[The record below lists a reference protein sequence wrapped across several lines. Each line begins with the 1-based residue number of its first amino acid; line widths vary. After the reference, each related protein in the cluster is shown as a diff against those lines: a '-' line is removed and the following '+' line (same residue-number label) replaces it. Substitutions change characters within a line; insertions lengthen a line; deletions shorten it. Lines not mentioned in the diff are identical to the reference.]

1 MTFNSHAFN
10 RFVYN
15 LGVGVAYRFHPI
27 LEAEYYQDSPLV
39 NRSFVV
45 GVDPAGGNVT
55 GNAIMS
61 DEAALVG
68 ERLDVR
74 HDTAVTT
81 STAAGYAAAA
91 VIARYRLDARR
102 ARITVPPHC
111 GLELWDVV
119 SIVDSPGNQA
129 TSYRV
134 SGYKFEYDPKS
145 GMCRQ
150 IIDLSSI

>member
-1 MTFNSHAFN
+1 MFNSHVFN

-15 LGVGVAYRFHPI
+15 RQAGVAYRFHPI
-27 LEAEYYQDSPLV
+27 LEAEYYQDTPQV

-55 GNAIMS
+55 ANALTS

-81 STAAGYAAAA
+81 ATAAGYAAAA
-91 VIARYRLDARR
+91 VLARYRLDARR

-119 SIVDSPGNQA
+119 SIVDIPANQA

-134 SGYKFEYDPKS
+134 TGYSLE
-145 GMCRQ
+145 
-150 IIDLSSI
+150 IDIKAGHYTQVVHICNL

>member
-1 MTFNSHAFN
+1 MFNRYPFN

-15 LGVGVAYRFHPI
+15 QRARTVYGIHPI
-27 LEAEYYQDSPLV
+27 LEAEYFQDSPQV

-55 GNAIMS
+55 GNAITS
-61 DEAALVG
+61 AEAALVG

-74 HDTAVTT
+74 HDIAVTT
-81 STAAGYAAAA
+81 ATAAGYAAAA
-91 VIARYRLDARR
+91 VLARYRLDARR

-119 SIVDSPGNQA
+119 SIVDSPGSQA

-134 SGYKFEYDPKS
+134 AGYTLE
-145 GMCRQ
+145 
-150 IIDLSSI
+150 IDFKRGQYLHSLILGSL